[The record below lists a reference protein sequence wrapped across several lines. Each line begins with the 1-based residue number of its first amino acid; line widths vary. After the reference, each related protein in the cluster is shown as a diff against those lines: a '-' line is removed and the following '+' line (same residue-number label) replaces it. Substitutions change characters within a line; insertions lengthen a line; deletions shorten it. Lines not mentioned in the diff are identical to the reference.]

1 MWLKI
6 ENPKRPAMLPVG
18 DEDWNR
24 RSSVR
29 RSSPSAMV
37 TFCLAKAAECRRWA
51 ELTTDGHQKEAWLAT
66 EGQWFYL
73 ARSYESERRHVSRAG
88 GWEGARSVIAR
99 PI

>member
-1 MWLKI
+1 MGTSNLAVHD
-6 ENPKRPAMLPVG
+6 PLVG
-18 DEDWNR
+18 VQV
-24 RSSVR
+24 SLM

-51 ELTTDGHQKEAWLAT
+51 ELTTDDPQKEAWLAT